1 MRRPPILSFGL
12 RPPFALFGSGC
23 ACLFARSEGCPA
35 GFRWRYQFALVVL
48 VGFLAVAKPVDA
60 QEDENDPLEPVNRV
74 VFSVNLFFDEI
85 LLEPL
90 AIMYRGITP
99 QFFRD
104 AVNNFLD
111 NLNTP
116 VVLANDIL
124 QGEPY
129 RAERTL
135 GRFMLNTIMGLGGL
149 IDVGGLVGMP
159 ERHSEDFGQTLAVY
173 GVGEGP
179 YLVLP
184 LLGPSNPRDAFGFV
198 VDFAFDP
205 LTYVAPRPIGL
216 ARFGTDLLAFR
227 EENIEAFNEVKRSS
241 IDLYAATRTL
251 SRQLRAAEI
260 RNGAPPPLDDIYD
273 EDLYDFDDPEESD
286 VPSAARSAPAVVRA
300 SADTGRVAGRGQ

>member
-1 MRRPPILSFGL
+1 MGRPLTRLRGGL
-12 RPPFALFGSGC
+12 PAWRSAL
-23 ACLFARSEGCPA
+23 ACGL
-35 GFRWRYQFALVVL
+35 L
-48 VGFLAVAKPVDA
+48 LAVLAYGAPVRA
-60 QEDENDPLEPVNRV
+60 QADDHDPLEPVNRV
-74 VFSVNLFFDEI
+74 FFEFNRIMDGL

-90 AIMYRGITP
+90 ARIYRGVTP

-129 RAERTL
+129 RAEKTL
-135 GRFMLNTIMGLGGL
+135 GRFMLNTIMG
-149 IDVGGLVGMP
+149 VGGLVDVGGMVGMP
-159 ERHSEDFGQTLAVY
+159 ARHSEDFGQTLATY

-205 LTYVAPRPIGL
+205 MTYVAPADLRW

-227 EENIEAFNEVKRSS
+227 EQNIENIDELKRSS

-251 SRQLRAAEI
+251 TRQLRASEI
-260 RNGAPPPLDDIYD
+260 RNGAPAPLDEIYD
-273 EDLYDFDDPEESD
+273 EDLYELEEGLYDDPEDTD
-286 VPSAARSAPAVVRA
+286 VP
-300 SADTGRVAGRGQ
+300 

>member
-1 MRRPPILSFGL
+1 MRRPVPSSSSLG
-12 RPPFALFGSGC
+12 RAPCGSRWQC
-23 ACLFARSEGCPA
+23 RDVPST
-35 GFRWRYQFALVVL
+35 RWRATGSAAAGRTVRLAGLGLALAVVL
-48 VGFLAVAKPVDA
+48 SCAPVRA
-60 QEDENDPLEPVNRV
+60 QDQENDPLEPVNRA
-74 VFSVNLFFDEI
+74 FFEFNRVLDGL

-90 AIMYRGITP
+90 ARIYRGVTP

-104 AVNNFLD
+104 AVDNFLD

-129 RAERTL
+129 RAEKTL
-135 GRFMLNTIMGLGGL
+135 GRFMMNTIMGVGGL
-149 IDVGGLVGMP
+149 IDVGGMLGMP
-159 ERHSEDFGQTLAVY
+159 PRHSEDFGQTLAVY

-184 LLGPSNPRDAFGFV
+184 VLGPSNPRDAFGFV

-205 LTYVAPRPIGL
+205 LTFVAPQDIRL
-216 ARFGTDLLAFR
+216 ARFGTEALVFR
-227 EENIEAFNEVKRSS
+227 EQNIESFDEVKRSS

-251 SRQLRAAEI
+251 ARQLRTSEI

-273 EDLYDFDDPEESD
+273 EDLYDLDDPEDSD
-286 VPSAARSAPAVVRA
+286 A
-300 SADTGRVAGRGQ
+300 Q

>member
-1 MRRPPILSFGL
+1 ML
-12 RPPFALFGSGC
+12 ASG
-23 ACLFARSEGCPA
+23 
-35 GFRWRYQFALVVL
+35 V
-48 VGFLAVAKPVDA
+48 PVRA
-60 QEDENDPLEPVNRV
+60 QSDNNDPLEPVNRV
-74 VFSVNLFFDEI
+74 FFEFNRIMDGLF
-85 LLEPL
+85 LEP
-90 AIMYRGITP
+90 AARIYRGVTP
-99 QFFRD
+99 QFLRD

-135 GRFMLNTIMGLGGL
+135 GRFMLNTIMGVGGL
-149 IDVGGLVGMP
+149 VDVGGLLGMP
-159 ERHSEDFGQTLAVY
+159 ERHNEDFGQTLAIY

-184 LLGPSNPRDAFGFV
+184 LLGPTNPRDTFGFV

-205 LTYVAPRPIGL
+205 MTYVAPRDIAL

-227 EENIEAFNEVKRSS
+227 EQNIEAIDELKRSS

-251 SRQLRAAEI
+251 ARQLRASEI
-260 RNGAPPPLDDIYD
+260 RNGAPAPLDDIYD
-273 EDLYDFDDPEESD
+273 EDLYDLEDPED
-286 VPSAARSAPAVVRA
+286 TDAP
-300 SADTGRVAGRGQ
+300 

>member
-1 MRRPPILSFGL
+1 MGRRGISFAGTGL
-12 RPPFALFGSGC
+12 DPLEAGWRH
-23 ACLFARSEGCPA
+23 GCPRAVDGGACSGRPWRATLACA
-35 GFRWRYQFALVVL
+35 GLALAI
-48 VGFLAVAKPVDA
+48 LASGGPARA
-60 QEDENDPLEPVNRV
+60 QGGENDPLEPVNRV
-74 VFSVNLFFDEI
+74 FFEFNRILDGL
-85 LLEPL
+85 LLEPF
-90 AIMYRGITP
+90 ARIYRGVTP

-116 VVLANDIL
+116 VVLANDVL

-129 RAERTL
+129 RAEKTL

-149 IDVGGLVGMP
+149 IDVGGILGMP
-159 ERHSEDFGQTLAVY
+159 DRHKEDFGQTLAVY
-173 GVGEGP
+173 GVGDGP

-205 LTYVAPRPIGL
+205 LTFVAPTDIAL
-216 ARFGTDLLAFR
+216 ARFGTETLAFR
-227 EENIEAFNEVKRSS
+227 EQNIEAFDEVKRSS

-251 SRQLRAAEI
+251 ARQLRATEI

-273 EDLYDFDDPEESD
+273 EDLYEFDDPEDTD
-286 VPSAARSAPAVVRA
+286 V
-300 SADTGRVAGRGQ
+300 Q

>member
-1 MRRPPILSFGL
+1 MRRPVPSSSSLG
-12 RPPFALFGSGC
+12 RAPCGS
-23 ACLFARSEGCPA
+23 RWQRRDVPST
-35 GFRWRYQFALVVL
+35 RWRATGSAAAGRWLAGL
-48 VGFLAVAKPVDA
+48 GLALAVLLSCAPVRA
-60 QEDENDPLEPVNRV
+60 QDQENDPLEPVNRA
-74 VFSVNLFFDEI
+74 FFEFNRVLDGL

-90 AIMYRGITP
+90 ARIYRGVTP

-104 AVNNFLD
+104 AVDNFLD

-135 GRFMLNTIMGLGGL
+135 GRFMMNTIMGVGGL
-149 IDVGGLVGMP
+149 IDVGGMLGMP
-159 ERHSEDFGQTLAVY
+159 PRHSEDFGQTLAVY

-184 LLGPSNPRDAFGFV
+184 VLGPSNPRDAFGFV

-205 LTYVAPRPIGL
+205 LTFVAPQDIRL
-216 ARFGTDLLAFR
+216 ARFGTEALVFR
-227 EENIEAFNEVKRSS
+227 EQNIELFDEVKRSS

-251 SRQLRAAEI
+251 ARQLRTSEI

-273 EDLYDFDDPEESD
+273 EDLYDLDDPEDSD
-286 VPSAARSAPAVVRA
+286 A
-300 SADTGRVAGRGQ
+300 Q

>member
-1 MRRPPILSFGL
+1 MDNEGSMRRPWTPFGGDGTPHL
-12 RPPFALFGSGC
+12 RRA
-23 ACLFARSEGCPA
+23 
-35 GFRWRYQFALVVL
+35 ALVCGLL
-48 VGFLAVAKPVDA
+48 VAMLASNGPARA
-60 QEDENDPLEPVNRV
+60 QSDDDPLEPMNRV
-74 VFSVNLFFDEI
+74 FFEFNRIMDGL
-85 LLEPL
+85 LLEP
-90 AIMYRGITP
+90 AARIYRGVTP

-135 GRFMLNTIMGLGGL
+135 GRFMLNTIMGVGGL
-149 IDVGGLVGMP
+149 VDVGGLLGMP
-159 ERHSEDFGQTLAVY
+159 ERHNEDFGQTLAIY

-184 LLGPSNPRDAFGFV
+184 LLGPSNPRDTFGFV

-205 LTYVAPRPIGL
+205 MTYVAPRDIAL

-227 EENIEAFNEVKRSS
+227 EQNIEAFDELKRSS

-251 SRQLRAAEI
+251 ARQLRASEI
-260 RNGAPPPLDDIYD
+260 RNGAPAPLDDIYD
-273 EDLYDFDDPEESD
+273 EDLYELDDPED
-286 VPSAARSAPAVVRA
+286 TDAP
-300 SADTGRVAGRGQ
+300 

>member
-1 MRRPPILSFGL
+1 MRRPVPSSSSLG
-12 RPPFALFGSGC
+12 RAPCGS
-23 ACLFARSEGCPA
+23 
-35 GFRWRYQFALVVL
+35 RWRRRDVPSTRRRATGSAAAGRTVWLAGL
-48 VGFLAVAKPVDA
+48 GLALAVLLSCAPVRA
-60 QEDENDPLEPVNRV
+60 QDQENDPLEPVNRA
-74 VFSVNLFFDEI
+74 FFEFNRVLDGL

-90 AIMYRGITP
+90 ARIYRGVTP

-104 AVNNFLD
+104 AVDNFLD

-129 RAERTL
+129 RAEKTL
-135 GRFMLNTIMGLGGL
+135 GRFMMNTIMGVGGL
-149 IDVGGLVGMP
+149 IDVGGMLGMP
-159 ERHSEDFGQTLAVY
+159 PRHSEDFGQTLAVY

-184 LLGPSNPRDAFGFV
+184 VLGPSNPRDAFGFV

-205 LTYVAPRPIGL
+205 LTFVAPQDIRL
-216 ARFGTDLLAFR
+216 ARFGTEALVFR
-227 EENIEAFNEVKRSS
+227 EQNIESFDEVKRSS

-251 SRQLRAAEI
+251 ARQLRTSEI

-273 EDLYDFDDPEESD
+273 EDLYDLDDPEDSD
-286 VPSAARSAPAVVRA
+286 A
-300 SADTGRVAGRGQ
+300 Q

>member
-1 MRRPPILSFGL
+1 MHRPLTAFGDSRPRPLVPGWALAPGRPGSDGTSHLRRA
-12 RPPFALFGSGC
+12 AL
-23 ACLFARSEGCPA
+23 ACG
-35 GFRWRYQFALVVL
+35 VL
-48 VGFLAVAKPVDA
+48 VAVLASSGSARA
-60 QEDENDPLEPVNRV
+60 QSDDNDPLEPMNRV
-74 VFSVNLFFDEI
+74 FFEFNRIMDGL
-85 LLEPL
+85 LLEP
-90 AIMYRGITP
+90 AARIYRGVTP

-111 NLNTP
+111 NLSTP

-135 GRFMLNTIMGLGGL
+135 GRFMLNTIMGVGGL
-149 IDVGGLVGMP
+149 VDVGGLLGMP

-184 LLGPSNPRDAFGFV
+184 LLGPSNPRDTFGFV

-205 LTYVAPRPIGL
+205 MTYVAPRDIAL
-216 ARFGTDLLAFR
+216 ARFGTDLVAFR
-227 EENIEAFNEVKRSS
+227 EQNIEAFDELKRSS

-251 SRQLRAAEI
+251 ARQLRASEI
-260 RNGAPPPLDDIYD
+260 RNGAPAPIDDIYD
-273 EDLYDFDDPEESD
+273 EDLYDLDDPED
-286 VPSAARSAPAVVRA
+286 TDAP
-300 SADTGRVAGRGQ
+300 

>member
-1 MRRPPILSFGL
+1 MRRPWIALGPLPCRPLLPCRAHACRLAGGSRGPQLRRCRTALAGGL
-12 RPPFALFGSGC
+12 L
-23 ACLFARSEGCPA
+23 
-35 GFRWRYQFALVVL
+35 
-48 VGFLAVAKPVDA
+48 LAVLAAGGPARA
-60 QEDENDPLEPVNRV
+60 QADDDDPLEPMNRV
-74 VFSVNLFFDEI
+74 FFEFNLIMDGL

-90 AIMYRGITP
+90 ARIYRGVAP
-99 QFFRD
+99 QFLRD

-135 GRFMLNTIMGLGGL
+135 GRFMLNTIMGAGGL
-149 IDVGGLVGMP
+149 VDVGGLLGMP
-159 ERHSEDFGQTLAVY
+159 ERHNEDFGQTLAIY

-205 LTYVAPRPIGL
+205 MTYVAPRDIAL

-227 EENIEAFNEVKRSS
+227 EQNIEAIDELKRSS

-251 SRQLRAAEI
+251 ARQLRASEI
-260 RNGAPPPLDDIYD
+260 RNGAPAPLDDIYD
-273 EDLYDFDDPEESD
+273 EDLYDLDDPED
-286 VPSAARSAPAVVRA
+286 TDAP
-300 SADTGRVAGRGQ
+300 

>member
-1 MRRPPILSFGL
+1 M
-12 RPPFALFGSGC
+12 ALACGVLLAMLASSGV
-23 ACLFARSEGCPA
+23 R
-35 GFRWRYQFALVVL
+35 
-48 VGFLAVAKPVDA
+48 A
-60 QEDENDPLEPVNRV
+60 QSDDNDPLEPMNRV
-74 VFSVNLFFDEI
+74 FFEFNRILDGL

-90 AIMYRGITP
+90 ARIYRGVTP
-99 QFFRD
+99 RFLRD
-104 AVNNFLD
+104 GVNNFLD

-116 VVLANDIL
+116 VVLANDIM

-135 GRFMLNTIMGLGGL
+135 GRFMLNTIMGVGGL
-149 IDVGGLVGMP
+149 VDVGGLLGMP

-184 LLGPSNPRDAFGFV
+184 LLGPSNPRDTFGFV

-205 LTYVAPRPIGL
+205 MTYVAPRDIAF

-227 EENIEAFNEVKRSS
+227 EENIEAFDELKRSS

-251 SRQLRAAEI
+251 ARQLRASEI
-260 RNGAPPPLDDIYD
+260 RNGAPAPIDDIYD
-273 EDLYDFDDPEESD
+273 EDLYDLEDPED
-286 VPSAARSAPAVVRA
+286 TDAP
-300 SADTGRVAGRGQ
+300 

>member
-1 MRRPPILSFGL
+1 MRRPLTRCSGSPVGSLVPG
-12 RPPFALFGSGC
+12 RRALACAVVIVLALAQSG
-23 ACLFARSEGCPA
+23 
-35 GFRWRYQFALVVL
+35 
-48 VGFLAVAKPVDA
+48 PVRA
-60 QEDENDPLEPVNRV
+60 QDSENDPLEPVNRV
-74 VFSVNLFFDEI
+74 FFEFNRI
-85 LLEPL
+85 LDGLILEPM
-90 AIMYRGITP
+90 ARIYRGVTP

-116 VVLANDIL
+116 VVLANDML

-129 RAERTL
+129 RAEKTL

-149 IDVGGLVGMP
+149 IDVGGLLGMP

-184 LLGPSNPRDAFGFV
+184 LLGPSNPRDTAGFV

-205 LTYVAPRPIGL
+205 LTYIAPRPIGL
-216 ARFGTDLLAFR
+216 ARYGTETLAFR
-227 EENIEAFNEVKRSS
+227 EQNIEAFDEVKRSS

-251 SRQLRAAEI
+251 ARQLRESQI
-260 RNGAPPPLDDIYD
+260 RNGEPRPIDDIYN
-273 EDLYDFDDPEESD
+273 EDLYELDDPED
-286 VPSAARSAPAVVRA
+286 TDAR
-300 SADTGRVAGRGQ
+300 

>member
-1 MRRPPILSFGL
+1 MGRPLTALGSAPAGGLAPGWRLAPGAAIGGRPRRWRGALACGL
-12 RPPFALFGSGC
+12 VLLAVLAGAP
-23 ACLFARSEGCPA
+23 ARS
-35 GFRWRYQFALVVL
+35 Q
-48 VGFLAVAKPVDA
+48 DA
-60 QEDENDPLEPVNRV
+60 DNDPLEPVNRV
-74 VFSVNLFFDEI
+74 FFEFNLIMDGL

-90 AIMYRGITP
+90 ARIYRGVTP

-129 RAERTL
+129 RAEKTL
-135 GRFMLNTIMGLGGL
+135 GRFMLNTIMGVGGL
-149 IDVGGLVGMP
+149 IDVGGMVGMP
-159 ERHSEDFGQTLAVY
+159 ARHNEDFGQTLAVY

-205 LTYVAPRPIGL
+205 TTYVAPADLRW

-227 EENIEAFNEVKRSS
+227 EENIENIDELKRSS

-251 SRQLRAAEI
+251 TRQLRASEI

-273 EDLYDFDDPEESD
+273 EDLYDFDDEGLYDDPED
-286 VPSAARSAPAVVRA
+286 TDAP
-300 SADTGRVAGRGQ
+300 

>member
-1 MRRPPILSFGL
+1 MLGRSYRPGGASRQRRTRAGL
-12 RPPFALFGSGC
+12 ACGLLLLTALASGGP
-23 ACLFARSEGCPA
+23 ARAQSE
-35 GFRWRYQFALVVL
+35 
-48 VGFLAVAKPVDA
+48 D
-60 QEDENDPLEPVNRV
+60 DPLEPVNRA
-74 VFSVNLFFDEI
+74 VFEFNRILDGMFF
-85 LLEPL
+85 EPL
-90 AIMYRGITP
+90 ARIYRGVTP

-124 QGEPY
+124 QGAPY
-129 RAERTL
+129 RAEQTL
-135 GRFMLNTIMGLGGL
+135 GRFMLNTIMGVGGL
-149 IDVGGLVGMP
+149 VDVGGLLGMP
-159 ERHSEDFGQTLAVY
+159 ERHKEDFGQTLAIY

-205 LTYVAPRPIGL
+205 MTYVAPTDLAL
-216 ARFGTDLLAFR
+216 ARFGTELLAFR
-227 EENIEAFNEVKRSS
+227 EQNIEAFDELKRSS

-251 SRQLRAAEI
+251 ARQLRESEI

-273 EDLYDFDDPEESD
+273 EDLYEPDSEDTD
-286 VPSAARSAPAVVRA
+286 AP
-300 SADTGRVAGRGQ
+300 

>member
-1 MRRPPILSFGL
+1 VV
-12 RPPFALFGSGC
+12 ALLASSGP
-23 ACLFARSEGCPA
+23 AR
-35 GFRWRYQFALVVL
+35 
-48 VGFLAVAKPVDA
+48 A
-60 QEDENDPLEPVNRV
+60 QGDEDDPLEPMNRV
-74 VFSVNLFFDEI
+74 FFEFNLFLDGL

-90 AIMYRGITP
+90 ARMYRFAAP

-129 RAERTL
+129 RAEQTL
-135 GRFMLNTIMGLGGL
+135 GRFMLNTIMG
-149 IDVGGLVGMP
+149 VGGLVDVGGMLGMP
-159 ERHSEDFGQTLAVY
+159 ERHEEDFGQTLAVY
-173 GVGEGP
+173 GVGPGP

-184 LLGPSNPRDAFGFV
+184 LLGPTNPRDTFGFV

-205 LTYVAPRPIGL
+205 LTYVAPRDIAL
-216 ARFGTDLLAFR
+216 ARFGTDLLTFR
-227 EENIEAFNEVKRSS
+227 EQNIEAIDELKRTS

-251 SRQLRAAEI
+251 SRQLRESEI

-273 EDLYDFDDPEESD
+273 EDLYDSD
-286 VPSAARSAPAVVRA
+286 ELEDTDAP
-300 SADTGRVAGRGQ
+300 

>member
-1 MRRPPILSFGL
+1 MHRPLTPFGGAHPRPLAPGWVLAPGQPGRDGTLPLRCRRL
-12 RPPFALFGSGC
+12 ALACGVLLAMLASSG
-23 ACLFARSEGCPA
+23 AR
-35 GFRWRYQFALVVL
+35 
-48 VGFLAVAKPVDA
+48 A
-60 QEDENDPLEPVNRV
+60 QSDESDPLEPMNRV
-74 VFSVNLFFDEI
+74 FFEFNRILDGL

-90 AIMYRGITP
+90 ARIYRGVTP
-99 QFFRD
+99 QFLRD
-104 AVNNFLD
+104 GVNNFLD

-116 VVLANDIL
+116 VVLANDIM

-135 GRFMLNTIMGLGGL
+135 GRFMLNTIMGVGGL
-149 IDVGGLVGMP
+149 VDVGGLLGMP

-184 LLGPSNPRDAFGFV
+184 LLGPSNPRDTFGFV

-205 LTYVAPRPIGL
+205 MTYVAPRDIAF

-227 EENIEAFNEVKRSS
+227 EENIEAFDELKRSS

-251 SRQLRAAEI
+251 ARQLRASEI
-260 RNGAPPPLDDIYD
+260 RNGAPAPIDDIYD
-273 EDLYDFDDPEESD
+273 EDLYDLDDPED
-286 VPSAARSAPAVVRA
+286 TDAP
-300 SADTGRVAGRGQ
+300 

>member
-1 MRRPPILSFGL
+1 MRRSLT
-12 RPPFALFGSGC
+12 PFAGSRPRVPGPGFAHARWPRSGDGTPQLRRAAL
-23 ACLFARSEGCPA
+23 ACGLLVAVLASSGARAQS
-35 GFRWRYQFALVVL
+35 
-48 VGFLAVAKPVDA
+48 DA
-60 QEDENDPLEPVNRV
+60 DDPLEPMNRV
-74 VFSVNLFFDEI
+74 FFEFNRIMDGL
-85 LLEPL
+85 LLEP
-90 AIMYRGITP
+90 AARIYRGVTP

-135 GRFMLNTIMGLGGL
+135 GRFMLNTIMGVGGL
-149 IDVGGLVGMP
+149 VDVGGLLGMP
-159 ERHSEDFGQTLAVY
+159 ERHSEDFGQTLAIY

-184 LLGPSNPRDAFGFV
+184 LLGPSNPRDTFGFV

-205 LTYVAPRPIGL
+205 MTYVAPRDIAL

-227 EENIEAFNEVKRSS
+227 EQNIEAFDELKRSS

-251 SRQLRAAEI
+251 ARQLRASEI
-260 RNGAPPPLDDIYD
+260 RNGAPAPLDDIYD
-273 EDLYDFDDPEESD
+273 EDLYDLDDPED
-286 VPSAARSAPAVVRA
+286 TDAP
-300 SADTGRVAGRGQ
+300 

>member
-1 MRRPPILSFGL
+1 MRRPVPSSSSLG
-12 RPPFALFGSGC
+12 RAPCGS
-23 ACLFARSEGCPA
+23 RWQRRDVPT
-35 GFRWRYQFALVVL
+35 RWRATGSAAAGRTVWLGGL
-48 VGFLAVAKPVDA
+48 GLALAVLLSCAPVRA
-60 QEDENDPLEPVNRV
+60 QDQENDPLEPVNRA
-74 VFSVNLFFDEI
+74 FFEFNRVLDGL

-90 AIMYRGITP
+90 ARIYRGVTP

-104 AVNNFLD
+104 AVDNFLD

-129 RAERTL
+129 RAEKTL
-135 GRFMLNTIMGLGGL
+135 GRFMMNTIMGVGGL
-149 IDVGGLVGMP
+149 IDVGGMLGMP
-159 ERHSEDFGQTLAVY
+159 PRHSEDFGQTLAVY

-184 LLGPSNPRDAFGFV
+184 VLGPSNPRDAFGFV

-205 LTYVAPRPIGL
+205 LTFVAPQDIRL
-216 ARFGTDLLAFR
+216 ARFGTEALVFR
-227 EENIEAFNEVKRSS
+227 EQNIESFDEVKRSS

-251 SRQLRAAEI
+251 ARQLRTSEI

-273 EDLYDFDDPEESD
+273 EDLYDLDDPEDSD
-286 VPSAARSAPAVVRA
+286 A
-300 SADTGRVAGRGQ
+300 Q

>member
-1 MRRPPILSFGL
+1 MPGWPSAQRAAVGDRTPCRRRRHVELASAVLLLAIL
-12 RPPFALFGSGC
+12 ASGGP
-23 ACLFARSEGCPA
+23 AR
-35 GFRWRYQFALVVL
+35 
-48 VGFLAVAKPVDA
+48 A
-60 QEDENDPLEPVNRV
+60 QANDNDPLEPMNRV
-74 VFSVNLFFDEI
+74 FFEFNRIMDGL
-85 LLEPL
+85 LLEP
-90 AIMYRGITP
+90 AARIYRGVTP

-124 QGEPY
+124 QGAPY
-129 RAERTL
+129 RAEQTL

-149 IDVGGLVGMP
+149 VDVGGILGMP
-159 ERHSEDFGQTLAVY
+159 DRHNEDFGQTLAIY

-205 LTYVAPRPIGL
+205 MTYVAPRDIAL

-227 EENIEAFNEVKRSS
+227 EQNIEAIDELKRSS

-251 SRQLRAAEI
+251 ARQLRASEI

-273 EDLYDFDDPEESD
+273 EDLYELDDPED
-286 VPSAARSAPAVVRA
+286 TDAP
-300 SADTGRVAGRGQ
+300 

>member
-1 MRRPPILSFGL
+1 MFRDSPRLPC
-12 RPPFALFGSGC
+12 GSGWRQ
-23 ACLFARSEGCPA
+23 ALARGRREARLGTLLR
-35 GFRWRYQFALVVL
+35 GMLL
-48 VGFLAVAKPVDA
+48 GLLILAVSGDA
-60 QEDENDPLEPVNRV
+60 LRAQDTENDPLEPMNRAFFEFNRV
-74 VFSVNLFFDEI
+74 LDGMF
-85 LLEPL
+85 LEPF
-90 AIMYRGITP
+90 AIMYRYVTP

-104 AVNNFLD
+104 AVRNFLD
-111 NLNTP
+111 NLDAP

-135 GRFMLNTIMGLGGL
+135 GRFMLNTIMGVGGL
-149 IDVGGLVGMP
+149 IDVGGLLGMP

-205 LTYVAPRPIGL
+205 LTYVAPRDIGL
-216 ARFGTDLLAFR
+216 ARFGTDALSFR
-227 EENIEAFNEVKRSS
+227 EQNIEAFNEVKRSS

-251 SRQLRAAEI
+251 ARQLRASEI

-273 EDLYDFDDPEESD
+273 EDLYDFDDPEDTD
-286 VPSAARSAPAVVRA
+286 V
-300 SADTGRVAGRGQ
+300 Q

>member
-1 MRRPPILSFGL
+1 MDNEGSMRRPLTRFGGSRLGPLGPGFAHPRRPFGGDGSTHL
-12 RPPFALFGSGC
+12 RRATLACGLLVAVLASSGG
-23 ACLFARSEGCPA
+23 ARAQS
-35 GFRWRYQFALVVL
+35 
-48 VGFLAVAKPVDA
+48 DA
-60 QEDENDPLEPVNRV
+60 DDPLEPMNRV
-74 VFSVNLFFDEI
+74 FFEFNRIMDGL
-85 LLEPL
+85 LLEP
-90 AIMYRGITP
+90 AARIYRGVTP

-124 QGEPY
+124 QGHPY
-129 RAERTL
+129 RAEQTL
-135 GRFMLNTIMGLGGL
+135 GRFMLNTIMGVGGL
-149 IDVGGLVGMP
+149 VDVGGLLGMP

-184 LLGPSNPRDAFGFV
+184 LLGPSNPRDTFGFV

-205 LTYVAPRPIGL
+205 MTYVAPRDIAL

-227 EENIEAFNEVKRSS
+227 EQNIEAFDELKRSS

-251 SRQLRAAEI
+251 ARQLRASEI
-260 RNGAPPPLDDIYD
+260 RNGAPAPLDDIYD
-273 EDLYDFDDPEESD
+273 EDLYDLEDPED
-286 VPSAARSAPAVVRA
+286 TDAP
-300 SADTGRVAGRGQ
+300 

>member
-1 MRRPPILSFGL
+1 MRRCPILPFGL
-12 RPPFALFGSGC
+12 QTPFALFGGGC
-23 ACLFARSEGCPA
+23 ACLMTRRGGCRF
-35 GFRWRYQFALVVL
+35 GFRWRNGLALAML
-48 VGFLAVAKPVDA
+48 VCLLAVTNPTHA
-60 QEDENDPLEPVNRV
+60 QEDENDPLEPMNRV
-74 VFSVNLFFDEI
+74 FFSINLFFDEL
-85 LLEPL
+85 LLEPF

-216 ARFGTDLLAFR
+216 AP
-227 EENIEAFNEVKRSS
+227 
-241 IDLYAATRTL
+241 
-251 SRQLRAAEI
+251 LR
-260 RNGAPPPLDDIYD
+260 D
-273 EDLYDFDDPEESD
+273 
-286 VPSAARSAPAVVRA
+286 RSAGVP
-300 SADTGRVAGRGQ
+300 